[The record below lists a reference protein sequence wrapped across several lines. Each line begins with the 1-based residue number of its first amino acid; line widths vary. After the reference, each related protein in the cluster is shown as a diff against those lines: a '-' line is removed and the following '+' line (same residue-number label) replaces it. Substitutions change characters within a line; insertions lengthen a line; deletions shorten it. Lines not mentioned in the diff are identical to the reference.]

1 MAAVEVWDPRAVAYQ
16 RTLLASLRSHVLD
29 PASLS
34 SPSSPLRDQVVA
46 AFHLHGPAGAQSVDL
61 FESAALCALE
71 DADLIL
77 FEAFLWNSVKRP
89 YRTFP
94 SLNPPSTPGRI
105 LTYKPRLGVPLLQLV
120 AGFCRLDVICE
131 WRSKGL
137 LSEAVLRSLRF
148 YFERPRFP
156 TLSSALPSSI
166 PTPLERLCLK
176 AVGGIER
183 EAGAGEW
190 ESLEVVRE
198 TSRADRL
205 AHLMSNSPL
214 GLLWA
219 ETLARSP

>member
-1 MAAVEVWDPRAVAYQ
+1 MADVEVWDPRAVAYQ

-34 SPSSPLRDQVVA
+34 TPTSSIRDHVVA
-46 AFHLHGPAGAQSVDL
+46 TFFYQGLEGALAVDL
-61 FESAALCALE
+61 FESAMLCAQE

-77 FEAFLWNSVKRP
+77 FEAFLWNSAKRP
-89 YRTFP
+89 YRVFP
-94 SLNPPSTPGRI
+94 TLNPTTSLDRLI
-105 LTYKPRLGVPLLQLV
+105 TYRPRMGVPLLQLV

-148 YFERPRFP
+148 YFERPR
-156 TLSSALPSSI
+156 LPSSI

-176 AVGGIER
+176 AIGGIER

-190 ESLEVVRE
+190 ESLEAVRE

-205 AHLMSNSPL
+205 AHLLSDSPL
-214 GLLWA
+214 GRLWTD
-219 ETLARSP
+219 TLAPSL